1 MLPHEME
8 TACEAADDETSLVTF
23 GALLL
28 CNFMGPCHVEGT
40 LAETTSLIH
49 VKDKS

>member
-1 MLPHEME
+1 ME
-8 TACEAADDETSLVTF
+8 TAHEAADDKTSLVTF

-28 CNFMGPCHVEGT
+28 CNFVGPRHVDGT

>member
-1 MLPHEME
+1 ME
-8 TACEAADDETSLVTF
+8 TAREAADDETSLVTF

-28 CNFMGPCHVEGT
+28 CNFMGPCHVDGT